1 MLMLG
6 RKWNFMSFYR
16 RVVDVE
22 DLFKKESV
30 SFSKE
35 CLLILK
41 TNVKSTI
48 IIVFII
54 KETILTRFLP

>member
-30 SFSKE
+30 
-35 CLLILK
+35 
-41 TNVKSTI
+41 
-48 IIVFII
+48 
-54 KETILTRFLP
+54 

>member
-1 MLMLG
+1 MLG

-30 SFSKE
+30 WFSKE

>member
-1 MLMLG
+1 MLG

-30 SFSKE
+30 RFSKE